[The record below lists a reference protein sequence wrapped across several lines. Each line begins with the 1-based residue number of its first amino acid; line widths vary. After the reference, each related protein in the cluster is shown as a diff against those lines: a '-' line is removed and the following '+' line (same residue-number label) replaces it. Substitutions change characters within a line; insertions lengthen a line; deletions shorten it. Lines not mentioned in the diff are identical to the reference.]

1 MKLLPSALI
10 LATLAGTVAAPD
22 IVRAAPAAVSAT
34 PAAAVASAA
43 GNYTG
48 PKRLNKVIEL
58 LESGQPVYYSYGAR
72 GQDPARTPQEMYEF
86 GKSLGKT
93 WADLL
98 MYDMEHAPIDFNLL
112 RAFMQGLVDGGPT
125 PSGHRTP
132 AVIVTLPLLGLD
144 RETVRNNHW
153 MIQQALACGIH
164 GLHLN
169 RARDPEAVR
178 EFIRQARYPI
188 HPQGVGEGLEEG
200 IRGFGSQNFAARIW
214 GVKPQEYFR
223 LADAWPLNPKGE
235 LLFGVKLEDA
245 HAVRNADASLRVPGI
260 AFGEAGPRDQSLARG
275 HLEGRAD
282 PPLPPDVQAVVD
294 EVLAA
299 CRRAGKPY
307 LDNVLPDNV
316 IDRLRWGVMIGA
328 GGSERAAEI
337 GRRHTGRTMPW

>member
-1 MKLLPSALI
+1 MRALFLALLAGLLLP
-10 LATLAGTVAAPD
+10 
-22 IVRAAPAAVSAT
+22 APASSAPAVQAYS
-34 PAAAVASAA
+34 
-43 GNYTG
+43 G
-48 PKRLNKVIEL
+48 PKRINKVIEL
-58 LESGQPVYYSYGAR
+58 LEAGQPVYYTYGAR
-72 GQDPARTPQEMYEF
+72 GPDPARTPAEVYEL
-86 GKSLGKT
+86 GKSLSRT
-93 WADLL
+93 WADLI
-98 MYDMEHAPIDFNLL
+98 MYDMEHAPLDFNLL
-112 RAFMQGLVDGGPT
+112 RAFMQGLADGGPT

-144 RETVRNNHW
+144 AETVRNNHW

-178 EFIRQARYPI
+178 EFMRQARYPI
-188 HPQGVGEGLEEG
+188 HAEAVGEGLDQG

-214 GVKPQEYFR
+214 GVNPQDYFR
-223 LADAWPLNPKGE
+223 LADAWPLNPRGE

-245 HAVRNADASLRVPGI
+245 HAVRNAEASLRVPGI
-260 AFGEAGPRDQSLARG
+260 AFGEAGPRDQSLLRG

-299 CRRAGKPY
+299 CKRAGKFY
-307 LDNVLPDNV
+307 LDNVLPANV
-316 IDRLRWGVMIGA
+316 VPRLEWGVMIGA
-328 GGSERAAEI
+328 GGSPEAAEI